1 MKQGCSWIT
10 ITSLSCL
17 EILSFFLKPA
27 LSTSVWL
34 HSQAVVS
41 LYYHTYLIFL
51 NQVTQLWIHT
61 LTVYILEGDYPDL
74 FAPKTHYRNKMWID
88 SLTKIGPTNLLFP
101 VFILMTYMIRHF
113 NSFKF
118 GKAGLKAVNA
128 WNVKAPFRSK
138 NILHQCRDFYRQ
150 PPCSLWVFLLS
161 VEGSQSTVYLSC
173 QCWVK
178 SSHVCLLW
186 RRQ

>member
-1 MKQGCSWIT
+1 MIMAQMEILKGNHHRIKYLKIDPFSFQRSRHQTGLSSTHTHTHKHTVTGLWGCSWIT

-61 LTVYILEGDYPDL
+61 LTVYILEGDYLDFLPQRLTTETKCGLIRWQKLVQQIYCFLYL
-74 FAPKTHYRNKMWID
+74 F
-88 SLTKIGPTNLLFP
+88 
-101 VFILMTYMIRHF
+101 
-113 NSFKF
+113 
-118 GKAGLKAVNA
+118 
-128 WNVKAPFRSK
+128 
-138 NILHQCRDFYRQ
+138 
-150 PPCSLWVFLLS
+150 
-161 VEGSQSTVYLSC
+161 
-173 QCWVK
+173 
-178 SSHVCLLW
+178 
-186 RRQ
+186 